1 MTISVRP
8 QRQHSVRLPP
18 EPPIDLAAE
27 PETSGPDTPFV
38 EGPGDTLDPDLRHRL
53 VSEAA
58 YRRYVERNYEDG
70 HDLDDWLEAEAEVD
84 HLNLNPVSAA
94 RS

>member
-8 QRQHSVRLPP
+8 QRQHSVRPP
-18 EPPIDLAAE
+18 LEAPVDLAAE
-27 PETSGPDTPFV
+27 QESSGPDTPFA
-38 EGPGDTLDPDLRHRL
+38 GGAGDALDPDLRHRL

-58 YRRYVERNYEDG
+58 YRRYVERNFEDG

-84 HLNLNPVSAA
+84 HLNLNPVSAV